1 MASIKISILL
11 FYYRLFNSD
20 PRFRIAV
27 WVMATVVMCWYIT
40 STLIAIFQCSP
51 IPYNWDRTI
60 PGGQCLSTYALW
72 IGNSVSSLATDVAIL
87 CLPLPIIWRMDV
99 TPRQKTAIS
108 GMFLLGAWY
117 VSNRVQPICLFPP
130 KAHRNESLLTRL
142 ALFF

>member
-1 MASIKISILL
+1 MHTDYVKVEFFGEIIYMIAMASIKISILL

-27 WVMATVVMCWYIT
+27 WVMATVVMCWYLT

-60 PGGQCLSTYALW
+60 PGGQCIRTDTLW
-72 IGNSVSSLATDVAIL
+72 IGNSVSNLITDVAIL

-99 TPRQKTAIS
+99 TPRQKIAIS
-108 GMFLLGAWY
+108 GMFLLGAW
-117 VSNRVQPICLFPP
+117 
-130 KAHRNESLLTRL
+130 
-142 ALFF
+142 